1 MMLRSRRRTSYAL
14 RALCFACSIAAFGC
28 ATKVSAPP
36 EPPVAVRLG
45 DAAFEAD
52 EYERA
57 IHDYRLYLDDVEH
70 GMYTPRAF
78 YKSALSAYL
87 LEDYAG
93 TLAMIDELEK
103 RYPGGAWVQVSA
115 LRGDALRELGKG
127 GDAVAAWDRAW
138 GMADDI
144 ERPKL
149 RSRVAGVLAG
159 LDAAQLREL
168 RGDVRSSEVRALI
181 DREIANRTPPAI
193 EEPIPPVAAV
203 AEVEPAAEAAPLPAE
218 EKAPGTLVGALR
230 EWAAEPE
237 EPKQPEA
244 SATAADVAPAPVAAE
259 EPDEERQAEEVV
271 LAPEP
276 AVAVAPAPVV
286 AEPAEGT
293 ARLVKIERPLDV
305 ESAQQ
310 PAAED
315 APQPDADGVVRLQRI
330 AYPGA
335 EPQPAPSVDS
345 LEKLDVPADA
355 GSGR

>member
-1 MMLRSRRRTSYAL
+1 MLRSRRRTSYAL

-93 TLAMIDELEK
+93 SLSMIDELEK

-127 GDAVAAWDRAW
+127 SDAVEAWDRAW
-138 GMADDI
+138 GLADDI

-159 LDAAQLREL
+159 LDAAQLKEL
-168 RGDVRSSEVRALI
+168 RGDVRSSEVRGLI
-181 DREIANRTPPAI
+181 DREIANRKPPAI

-203 AEVEPAAEAAPLPAE
+203 VQAEPAAEAATEPTE
-218 EKAPGTLVGALR
+218 DKAPGTLVGALR

-237 EPKQPEA
+237 QPDTSADAVDAAPIAAEAPAVEPQPE
-244 SATAADVAPAPVAAE
+244 D
-259 EPDEERQAEEVV
+259 VV

-276 AVAVAPAPVV
+276 AVEPAPV
-286 AEPAEGT
+286 AEEPAEGT
-293 ARLVKIERPLDV
+293 ARLVKIERPLDLDSAEEPAVV
-305 ESAQQ
+305 EEAK
-310 PAAED
+310 PAD
-315 APQPDADGVVRLQRI
+315 DGVVRLQRI